1 MNIGIF
7 SNVNSKN
14 LNRCAKQGTSVC
26 SRTTRL
32 KNNRVRSRK
41 RAFTLKTEKA
51 KTKVLARE
59 MGSARQAWDRRRRP
73 REGPELLCVSTFS
86 FARWHMPR
94 RKNQAARKWSP
105 CGTEN
110 RQHHLSW
117 KCAWVTGKAG
127 ENCQNSVEMGG
138 TLILDKSVGSR
149 CGDTLKASASFGL
162 I

>member
-1 MNIGIF
+1 MCKAGDKCLFPHNKVEEQPSQKPKKSLYSQNGK
-7 SNVNSKN
+7 SEDKG
-14 LNRCAKQGTSVC
+14 AGQGDGVRKAGLGQAAAAPRG
-26 SRTTRL
+26 SRTFVCEHFL
-32 KNNRVRSRK
+32 
-41 RAFTLKTEKA
+41 
-51 KTKVLARE
+51 
-59 MGSARQAWDRRRRP
+59 
-73 REGPELLCVSTFS
+73 

-138 TLILDKSVGSR
+138 TIILDKSVGSR